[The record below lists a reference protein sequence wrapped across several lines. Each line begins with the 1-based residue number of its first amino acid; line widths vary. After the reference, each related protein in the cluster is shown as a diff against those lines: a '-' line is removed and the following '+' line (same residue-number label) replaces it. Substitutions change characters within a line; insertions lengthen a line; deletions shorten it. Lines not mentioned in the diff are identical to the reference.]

1 MTLKRNLISNS
12 KKDRGITYKE
22 KIERNIGYITWKEQ
36 EKLRQTKIAVLGVG
50 GLGGPLVEQLVRSG
64 CENVIIADWD
74 TFDVSN
80 LNRQLCD
87 LSDLGKSKINVL
99 TDKMMAINPD
109 IKIQK
114 IPRIHQGNI
123 KEILNEVSVV
133 ALTLDDPI
141 TSILIAR
148 TCYEMGIPMLETW
161 AVPYLCAWWFTP
173 ENQSYEDCYELQTAD
188 MTIAEIRDSKE
199 VQLEITKSL
208 IPKVLQFPGF
218 KERLDRE
225 PGTVDKMLSG
235 KIGLRS
241 LGPIVRL
248 SASYLTFEVIFSGIL
263 EIKPKILA
271 PNVIG
276 YDYFRMKPLSFTI

>member
-1 MTLKRNLISNS
+1 MTLERNLISKEGMKN
-12 KKDRGITYKE
+12 TYKE
-22 KIERNIGYITWKEQ
+22 KIERNIGYITWEEQ
-36 EKLRQTKIAVLGVG
+36 EKLRHTKIAVLGVG
-50 GLGGPLVEQLVRSG
+50 GLGGPLLEQLVRSG
-64 CENVIIADWD
+64 CENLIIADWD

-87 LSDLGKSKINVL
+87 LSDLGKSKIEVL
-99 TDKMMAINPD
+99 TDKMRAINPD
-109 IKIQK
+109 VNIQK
-114 IPRIHQGNI
+114 VPRIHQGNI
-123 KEILNEVSVV
+123 TEILKEVSVV

-173 ENQSYEDCYELQTAD
+173 ENQSYEVCYELNTAE
-188 MTIAEIRDSKE
+188 MTIAEMRDSEE

-208 IPKVLQFPGF
+208 IPKVMQFPGF

-225 PGTVDKMLSG
+225 PGILDKMLSG

-241 LGPIVRL
+241 FGPIVRL
-248 SASYLTFEVIFSGIL
+248 SASYLAFEVIFSGVL
-263 EIKPKILA
+263 EVKEKVLA
-271 PNVIG
+271 PHVIG
-276 YDYFRMKPLSFTI
+276 YDYFKMDPITFQF

>member
-12 KKDRGITYKE
+12 KKEIRTTYKE

-87 LSDLGKSKINVL
+87 LSDLGKSKIDVL
-99 TDKMMAINPD
+99 TDKMVAINPNLSVD
-109 IKIQK
+109 KIN
-114 IPRIHQGNI
+114 RVHEGNVR
-123 KEILNEVSVV
+123 EILKGVSVV

-173 ENQSYEDCYELQTAD
+173 KNPSYEECYDLNTKNL
-188 MTIAEIRDSKE
+188 TIKEMKQSEE

-225 PGTVDKMLSG
+225 PGTLDKMLSG

-241 LGPIVRL
+241 FGPIVRL
-248 SASYLTFEVIFSGIL
+248 SASYLAFEVIFSGIL
-263 EIKPKILA
+263 EIKPRILA
-271 PNVIG
+271 PKVIG
-276 YDYFRMKPLSFTI
+276 YDYFTMKPLSFTI